1 MLTRMAIVLA
11 LTTAVGLSS
20 ALAAEPSFLGGSSP
34 PNVGA
39 PVMTSRGFGI
49 VTGTIGSEG
58 ITTVPGNGGQGFLM
72 NNGNGTSTLIV
83 PGGTPQVVATPK

>member
-1 MLTRMAIVLA
+1 MLKRIAIVSA
-11 LTTAVGLSS
+11 LTAAVGLSS

-34 PNVGA
+34 PNIGA
-39 PVMTSRGFGI
+39 PVETSRGSAV
-49 VTGTIGSEG
+49 VTGTLGSMG
-58 ITTVPGNGGQGFLM
+58 ITTMPGSGGQGLLM